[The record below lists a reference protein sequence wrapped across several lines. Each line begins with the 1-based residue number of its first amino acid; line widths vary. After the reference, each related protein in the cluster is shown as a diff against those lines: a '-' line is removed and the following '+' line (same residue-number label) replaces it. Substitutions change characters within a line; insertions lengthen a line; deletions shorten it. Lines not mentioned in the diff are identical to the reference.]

1 MNYTQIL
8 LKNLTSISTIAMMD
22 PELVPGSI
30 SKSSKYVA
38 NALRQKKRPISEP
51 PDKYRLKC
59 LLSDNLCLLKIVEVA
74 PEIRCIRFAEAF

>member
-1 MNYTQIL
+1 MNYNSIL
-8 LKNLTSISTIAMMD
+8 IKNLSFRSTVALMV

-30 SKSSKYVA
+30 SKSSKYIA
-38 NALRQKKRPISEP
+38 NALRQKKRPVSEP

-59 LLSDNLCLLKIVEVA
+59 LLSDNLCLLQIVEVA